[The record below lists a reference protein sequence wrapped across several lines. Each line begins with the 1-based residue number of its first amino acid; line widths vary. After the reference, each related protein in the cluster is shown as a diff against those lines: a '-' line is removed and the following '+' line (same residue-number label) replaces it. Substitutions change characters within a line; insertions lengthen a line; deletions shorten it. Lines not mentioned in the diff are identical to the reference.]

1 MAGRPACHSTV
12 IVRRSHAVV
21 ASVSKEIADSLQLA
35 RCDCFDAS
43 WRLCDGDGNESHL
56 IHHYEDMPGI
66 FGALT
71 DCSFG
76 CTAQS
81 YASETEAGTH
91 KREFA

>member
-43 WRLCDGDGNESHL
+43 WPEHCGFVMAKVMRA
-56 IHHYEDMPGI
+56 I
-66 FGALT
+66 
-71 DCSFG
+71 
-76 CTAQS
+76 
-81 YASETEAGTH
+81 
-91 KREFA
+91 